1 MIITKNF
8 FSWVFA
14 AFAFFVWGCNTKPV
28 EFADIIIENGAIYTV
43 DEEKPTAEAIAIK
56 DGKIMYV
63 GSKDSANLFAG
74 PNTKTIDAEGNFVMP
89 GFIEGHGH
97 IHGLGDFLRDINLMT
112 VANWDEALQR
122 LDSAI
127 KLAKPGEWII
137 GRGWHQEKWDKTPA
151 VNHLGYPYKNSL
163 DSISPNNP
171 VLLTHASGHSVYVNS
186 KALEIGNVTVETPNP
201 DGGDIVKD
209 PAGNIVGVLEETA
222 MGLVR
227 RPYSEF
233 VKQQSDAQRREKW
246 RKGIELA
253 EADCIKKGITGF
265 VDAGSSFEQMRW
277 MEEEAKAGRL
287 RIRHW
292 MMLRESLENLQANK
306 ADLPIINAGNGFL
319 TVKSVKVSLDGAL
332 GSYGAWLLAPYSD
345 RVGFFGQNTFPMD
358 DLRSIAVWCWDNGL
372 QLCVHAIGDR
382 ANRETINIFEEQISK
397 DPTRN
402 HRWRVEHAQHVHP
415 DEIPRFA
422 KWGIIA
428 SMQGIHAT
436 SDAPYVPRRLGEMRS
451 RTGAYMWKSF
461 LDAGVLVN
469 NGTDVPVEDADPIA
483 NFYAT
488 VTRKLKDGSAF
499 YPQQSLSREQALYSY
514 TMANAI
520 AQFEEKQK
528 GSLRV
533 GKYADIVVLSKNL
546 LTCADDEIMKTRIL
560 MTIIDGKVAYEA
572 AK

>member
-1 MIITKNF
+1 MLMMKSTCVVACSAIL
-8 FSWVFA
+8 
-14 AFAFFVWGCNTKPV
+14 FFVWGCNTKPV
-28 EFADIIIENGAIYTV
+28 ENADTIIENGTIYTV
-43 DEEKPTAEAIAIK
+43 DEERPLAEAIAIK
-56 DGKIMYV
+56 DGKIIYV
-63 GSKDSANLFAG
+63 GSNDSAKLFAG
-74 PNTKTIDAEGNFVMP
+74 PNTKIIDAEGNFVMP

-97 IHGLGDFLRDINLMT
+97 IHGLGDFLRDINLMS

-186 KALEIGNVTVETPNP
+186 KALEIGGVTKETPNP

-209 PAGNIVGVLEETA
+209 PAGNILGVLEETA

-227 RPYSEF
+227 RPYSAY
-233 VKQQSDAQRREKW
+233 VRQQTDEQRREKW

-253 EADCIKKGITGF
+253 EADCIKKGITSF

-292 MMLRESLENLQANK
+292 MMLRESLDNLKANK

-319 TVKSVKVSLDGAL
+319 TIKSVKVSLDGAL

-358 DLRSIAVWCWDNGL
+358 DLRAIAGWCWDNGL

-382 ANRETINIFEEQISK
+382 ANRETINIFAEQIEK

-488 VTRKLKDGSAF
+488 VTRKLKDGTAF

-528 GSLRV
+528 GSLSV
-533 GKYADIVVLSKNL
+533 GKYADVVILSNNL
-546 LTCADDEIMKTRIL
+546 LTCSDEDILKTRIL
-560 MTIIDGKVAYEA
+560 MTMIDGKLAYEA